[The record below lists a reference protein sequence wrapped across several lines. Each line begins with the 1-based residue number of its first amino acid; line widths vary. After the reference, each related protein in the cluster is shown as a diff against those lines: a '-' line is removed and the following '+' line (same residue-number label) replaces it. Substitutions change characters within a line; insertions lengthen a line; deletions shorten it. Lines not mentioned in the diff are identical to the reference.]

1 MKLLP
6 DSTAVLYAV
15 TLTWALLPLCN
26 CTMSKSAVLAPN
38 MPVKSMFD
46 SRSASF
52 WSRFGMV
59 TSALAP
65 VTNVKRM
72 PSCSVII
79 WLLVPN
85 VVGPPAWLVLIV
97 SPVVMLMSS
106 AVLSGLRRTDWPGP
120 CPSR

>member
-6 DSTAVLYAV
+6 DSAAVLKAEI
-15 TLTWALLPLCN
+15 LTWALFPPCN
-26 CTMSKSAVLAPN
+26 CTTSKSAVLATN
-38 MPVKSMFD
+38 MAVKSMFD

-85 VVGPPAWLVLIV
+85 VVMLFAPPAWLLTIV
-97 SPVVMLMSS
+97 SPVLMLMSS
-106 AVLSGLRRTDWPGP
+106 AVLL
-120 CPSR
+120 